1 LLELL
6 GFDVVSIL
14 GAILGGAAGFALG
27 GPLGALVGAA
37 AGHAAQRFSGAEISN
52 HSDGSTL
59 NDQATRKIS
68 FTIGVIVLGAKMAK
82 ADGRVTEDEIR
93 VFRRVFRTSPEE
105 ERNVAKLFNQAKRDT
120 YGFEAY
126 ARQLNRVLEGVP
138 EVKEQVIDCLFEIAK
153 ADGKIHAKEAAF
165 LQEVARLMGVS
176 SLAFSRLRNIHVGD
190 DERDPYAILGLSQEE
205 DPQIIKS
212 HYRQLVRDHH
222 PDKLTAE
229 GMPEEAIEIA
239 NQKLARINAAYD
251 EISKA
256 RGIR

>member
-1 LLELL
+1 M
-6 GFDVVSIL
+6 SIL
-14 GAILGGAAGFALG
+14 GAILGGAAGFAIG
-27 GPLGALVGAA
+27 GPIGALVGAA
-37 AGHAAQRFSGAEISN
+37 AGHAAHRFGNANAEANDVSN
-52 HSDGSTL
+52 ASASK
-59 NDQATRKIS
+59 DQATRKVT

-105 ERNVAKLFNQAKRDT
+105 EKNVAKLFNQAKRDT
-120 YGFEAY
+120 RGFEAY
-126 ARQLNRVLEGVP
+126 ARQLNRTLSGAP

-153 ADGKIHAKEAAF
+153 ADGKIHPKEAAF
-165 LQEVARLMGVS
+165 LEAVAELMDVS
-176 SLAFSRLRNIHVGD
+176 SLAFSRLRNLHVGD
-190 DERDPYAILGLSQEE
+190 DERDPYAILGLKSSAEPE
-205 DPQIIKS
+205 QIK
-212 HYRQLVRDHH
+212 YRYRELVRNHH

-251 EISKA
+251 EVAKS

>member
-1 LLELL
+1 
-6 GFDVVSIL
+6 
-14 GAILGGAAGFALG
+14 
-27 GPLGALVGAA
+27 
-37 AGHAAQRFSGAEISN
+37 
-52 HSDGSTL
+52 
-59 NDQATRKIS
+59 
-68 FTIGVIVLGAKMAK
+68 MAK

-126 ARQLNRVLEGVP
+126 ARQLNRVLDGVP

-153 ADGKIHAKEAAF
+153 ADGKIHPKEAAF

-176 SLAFSRLRNIHVGD
+176 NLAFARLRNIHVGD
-190 DERDPYAILGLSQEE
+190 DERDPYAILGLAQEE
-205 DPQIIKS
+205 DPQIIKA

-239 NQKLARINAAYD
+239 NQKLARINAPGFYPWRVC
-251 EISKA
+251 S
-256 RGIR
+256 G